1 MLKPGISLYLAA
13 VLCPSP
19 GFSQPRASEG
29 GVSRTGPPLNFR
41 NSPRVHEL
49 IRAGGL
55 YLSLADALELTIENN
70 LDIELERYTLLV
82 ADTDLLRARGGG
94 TVRGMNFTL
103 AEAPTG
109 VGGPL
114 SPVLTNPAATG
125 SATAGSSVTT
135 NALELGVLGSPQT
148 NLSMQGTIA
157 QSNGTSVPV
166 FDPAIVGQLNWT
178 HQTTPQS
185 NSVTTGTPSLISE
198 TTLANAGIQ
207 QGFSTGAVAGLMFNN
222 SHQALNSLRTAYN
235 PYTGSNLGLNV
246 SQPLLRGF
254 GLGLNRRFIRIAG
267 DEQKIGGLL
276 FQQQLIASV
285 YGVIRLYT
293 DFVALY
299 QDVKVK
305 QESVMTAER
314 LLSDVSAQVEEGTLA
329 PVEQTRANAQV
340 FSTRQDLAN
349 SQGLLEEQEA
359 ILKNVLT
366 RQGNED
372 LEVRSAHIIP
382 TDTLEIPAQ
391 DNIQP
396 IQDLVAEALANRP
409 DLRQARLQIDISK
422 IGLQGS
428 KNATLPE
435 VDLLG
440 VVANSGLAGA
450 LNPLQPSADPALIG
464 GFGGVLDQILS
475 RRYPTYGIGLQL
487 NLPLRNRI
495 AEADF
500 ARDQI
505 QVKQSEVRL
514 RQLENQARLEV
525 EDAIIALRRARA
537 SADAAAQAR
546 QFQQESLAVE
556 QAKFDVGASTSF
568 FVIQYQSLL
577 AQAQSTEVAAKSAYV
592 KARAAL
598 ERAIGSILTENGISV
613 DAALKGTMR

>member
-1 MLKPGISLYLAA
+1 MSKPGISLYFAA
-13 VLCPSP
+13 VLCSSP
-19 GFSQPRASEG
+19 GFAQPRVSEG

-185 NSVTTGTPSLISE
+185 NSITTGTPSLISE

-207 QGFSTGAVAGLMFNN
+207 RGFSTGAVAGLMFNN

-409 DLRQARLQIDISK
+409 DLRQARLQIDISR

-450 LNPLQPSADPALIG
+450 LNPLEPSADPALIG

-613 DAALKGTMR
+613 EAALKGTMR

>member
-13 VLCPSP
+13 VLCAS
-19 GFSQPRASEG
+19 GGLAQPRASEG

-185 NSVTTGTPSLISE
+185 NSITTGTPSLISE

-207 QGFSTGAVAGLMFNN
+207 RGFSTGAVAGLMFNN

-396 IQDLVAEALANRP
+396 IQDLVAEALASRP

-450 LNPLQPSADPALIG
+450 LNPLEPSADPALIG

-598 ERAIGSILTENGISV
+598 ERAVGSILTENGISV

>member
-19 GFSQPRASEG
+19 GFAQPRASEG

-41 NSPRVHEL
+41 NTPRVHEL

-207 QGFSTGAVAGLMFNN
+207 RGFSTGAVAGLMFNN

-305 QESVMTAER
+305 QESVTTAER

-372 LEVRSAHIIP
+372 LDVRSAHIIP
-382 TDTLEIPAQ
+382 TDALEIPAQ

-409 DLRQARLQIDISK
+409 DLRQARLQIDISR

-450 LNPLQPSADPALIG
+450 LNPLEPSADPALIG

-546 QFQQESLAVE
+546 QFQQESLAAE

-613 DAALKGTMR
+613 EAALKGTMR

>member
-19 GFSQPRASEG
+19 GFAQPRASEG

-41 NSPRVHEL
+41 NTPRVHEL

-207 QGFSTGAVAGLMFNN
+207 RGFSTGAVAGLMFNN

-305 QESVMTAER
+305 QESVTTAER

-382 TDTLEIPAQ
+382 TDALEIPAQ

-409 DLRQARLQIDISK
+409 DLRQARLQIDISR

-450 LNPLQPSADPALIG
+450 LNPLEPSADPALIG

-546 QFQQESLAVE
+546 QFQQESLAAE

-613 DAALKGTMR
+613 EAALKGTMR

>member
-19 GFSQPRASEG
+19 GFAQPRASEG

-185 NSVTTGTPSLISE
+185 NSITTGTPSLISE

-207 QGFSTGAVAGLMFNN
+207 RGFSTGAVAGLMFNN

-409 DLRQARLQIDISK
+409 DLRQARLQIDISR

-450 LNPLQPSADPALIG
+450 LNPLEPSADPALIG

-556 QAKFDVGASTSF
+556 QAKFDVGASTGF

>member
-19 GFSQPRASEG
+19 GFAQPRASEG

-207 QGFSTGAVAGLMFNN
+207 RGFSTGAVAGLMFNN

-305 QESVMTAER
+305 QESVTTAER

-382 TDTLEIPAQ
+382 TDALEIPAQ

-409 DLRQARLQIDISK
+409 DLRQARLQIDISR

-450 LNPLQPSADPALIG
+450 LNPLEPSADPALIG

-546 QFQQESLAVE
+546 QFQQESLAAE

-613 DAALKGTMR
+613 EAALKGTMR

>member
-1 MLKPGISLYLAA
+1 MSKPGISLYFAA
-13 VLCPSP
+13 VLCSSP
-19 GFSQPRASEG
+19 GFAQPRVSEG
-29 GVSRTGPPLNFR
+29 GVSRTGPPLNFQ
-41 NSPRVHEL
+41 NSPRVHQL

-55 YLSLADALELTIENN
+55 YLSLADALELTMENN

-185 NSVTTGTPSLISE
+185 NSITTGTPSLISE

-372 LEVRSAHIIP
+372 LEVRAAHIIP

-409 DLRQARLQIDISK
+409 DLRQARLQIDISR

-450 LNPLQPSADPALIG
+450 LNPLEPSADPALIG

-556 QAKFDVGASTSF
+556 QAKFDVGASTGF

>member
-1 MLKPGISLYLAA
+1 MSKPGISLYFAA
-13 VLCPSP
+13 VLCSSP
-19 GFSQPRASEG
+19 GFAQPRVSEG

-185 NSVTTGTPSLISE
+185 NSITTGTPSLISE

-450 LNPLQPSADPALIG
+450 LNPLEPSADPALIG

>member
-19 GFSQPRASEG
+19 GFAQPRASEG

-125 SATAGSSVTT
+125 SATAGSSVST
-135 NALELGVLGSPQT
+135 NGLELGVLGGPQT
-148 NLSMQGTIA
+148 NLSIEGTIA

-235 PYTGSNLGLNV
+235 PYTGSNLGLNI

-396 IQDLVAEALANRP
+396 IQDLVAQALALRP

-514 RQLENQARLEV
+514 RQLENLARLEV

-613 DAALKGTMR
+613 DAALRGTMR

>member
-19 GFSQPRASEG
+19 GFAQPRASEG

-41 NSPRVHEL
+41 NTPRVHEL

-207 QGFSTGAVAGLMFNN
+207 RGFSTGAVAGLMFNN

-305 QESVMTAER
+305 QESVTTAER

-372 LEVRSAHIIP
+372 LDVRSAHIIP
-382 TDTLEIPAQ
+382 TDALEIPAQ
-391 DNIQP
+391 DSIQP

-409 DLRQARLQIDISK
+409 DLRQARLQIDISR

-450 LNPLQPSADPALIG
+450 LNPLEPSADPALIG

-546 QFQQESLAVE
+546 QFQQESLAAE

-613 DAALKGTMR
+613 EAALKGTMR

>member
-1 MLKPGISLYLAA
+1 MSKPGISLYFAA
-13 VLCPSP
+13 VLCSSP
-19 GFSQPRASEG
+19 GFAQPRVSEG

-82 ADTDLLRARGGG
+82 ADTDLLRAHGGG

-185 NSVTTGTPSLISE
+185 NSITTGTPSLISE

-409 DLRQARLQIDISK
+409 DLRQARLQIDISR

-450 LNPLQPSADPALIG
+450 LNPLEPSADPALIG

>member
-19 GFSQPRASEG
+19 GFAQPRASEG

-82 ADTDLLRARGGG
+82 ADTDSLRARGGG

-207 QGFSTGAVAGLMFNN
+207 RGFSTGAVAGLMFNN

-396 IQDLVAEALANRP
+396 TQDLVAEALANRP
-409 DLRQARLQIDISK
+409 DLRQARLQIDISR

-537 SADAAAQAR
+537 SADAAAPAR

-598 ERAIGSILTENGISV
+598 ERAVGSILTDNGISV
-613 DAALKGTMR
+613 EAALKGTMR

>member
-19 GFSQPRASEG
+19 GFAQPRASEG

-82 ADTDLLRARGGG
+82 ADADLLRARGGG

-185 NSVTTGTPSLISE
+185 NSITPGTPSLMSE

-366 RQGNED
+366 RQGNGD

-409 DLRQARLQIDISK
+409 DLRQARLQIDISR

>member
-1 MLKPGISLYLAA
+1 MSKPGISLYFAA
-13 VLCPSP
+13 VLCSSP
-19 GFSQPRASEG
+19 GFAQPRVSEG

-185 NSVTTGTPSLISE
+185 NSITTGTPSLISE

-207 QGFSTGAVAGLMFNN
+207 RGFSTGAVAGLMFNN

-556 QAKFDVGASTSF
+556 QAKFDVGASTGF

>member
-19 GFSQPRASEG
+19 GFAQPRASEG

-207 QGFSTGAVAGLMFNN
+207 RGFSTGAVAGLMFNN

-305 QESVMTAER
+305 QESVTTAER

-382 TDTLEIPAQ
+382 TDALEIPAQ

-409 DLRQARLQIDISK
+409 DLRQARLQIDISR

-450 LNPLQPSADPALIG
+450 LNPLEPSADPALIG

-546 QFQQESLAVE
+546 QFQQESLAAE

-568 FVIQYQSLL
+568 FVVQYQSLL

-613 DAALKGTMR
+613 EAALKGTMR

>member
-1 MLKPGISLYLAA
+1 MSKPGISLYFAA
-13 VLCPSP
+13 VLCSSP
-19 GFSQPRASEG
+19 GFAQPRVSEG

-185 NSVTTGTPSLISE
+185 NSITTGTPSLISE

-207 QGFSTGAVAGLMFNN
+207 RGFSTGAVAGLMFNN

>member
-13 VLCPSP
+13 VLCASG
-19 GFSQPRASEG
+19 GFAQPRASEG

-207 QGFSTGAVAGLMFNN
+207 RGFSTGAVAGLMFNN

-409 DLRQARLQIDISK
+409 DLRQARLQIDISR

-450 LNPLQPSADPALIG
+450 LNPLEPSADPALIG

>member
-1 MLKPGISLYLAA
+1 MSKPGISLYFAA
-13 VLCPSP
+13 VLCSSP
-19 GFSQPRASEG
+19 GFAQPRVSEG

-185 NSVTTGTPSLISE
+185 NSITTGTPSLISE

-207 QGFSTGAVAGLMFNN
+207 RGFSTGAVAGLMFNN

-372 LEVRSAHIIP
+372 LEVRLAHIIP

-409 DLRQARLQIDISK
+409 DLRQARLQIDISR

-450 LNPLQPSADPALIG
+450 LNPLEPSADPALIG

>member
-19 GFSQPRASEG
+19 GFAQPRASEG

-198 TTLANAGIQ
+198 TALANAGIQ
-207 QGFSTGAVAGLMFNN
+207 RGFSTGAVAGLMFNN

-305 QESVMTAER
+305 QESVTTAER

-382 TDTLEIPAQ
+382 TDALEIPAQ

-409 DLRQARLQIDISK
+409 DLRQARLQIDISR

-450 LNPLQPSADPALIG
+450 LNPLEPSADPALIG

-546 QFQQESLAVE
+546 QFQQESLAAE

-568 FVIQYQSLL
+568 FVVQYQSLL

-613 DAALKGTMR
+613 EAALKGTMR

>member
-1 MLKPGISLYLAA
+1 MSKPGISLYFAA
-13 VLCPSP
+13 VLCSSP
-19 GFSQPRASEG
+19 GFAQPRVSEG

-125 SATAGSSVTT
+125 SATAGSSVST

-185 NSVTTGTPSLISE
+185 NSITTGTPSLISE

-207 QGFSTGAVAGLMFNN
+207 RGFSTGAVAGLMFNN

-450 LNPLQPSADPALIG
+450 LNPLEPSADPALIG

>member
-19 GFSQPRASEG
+19 GLAQPRASEG

-207 QGFSTGAVAGLMFNN
+207 RGFSTGAVAGLMFNN

-305 QESVMTAER
+305 QESVTTAER

-382 TDTLEIPAQ
+382 TDALEIPAQ

-409 DLRQARLQIDISK
+409 DLRQARLQIDISR

-450 LNPLQPSADPALIG
+450 LNPLEPSADPALIG

-546 QFQQESLAVE
+546 QFQQESLAAE

-613 DAALKGTMR
+613 EAALKGTMR

>member
-19 GFSQPRASEG
+19 GFAQPRASEG

-207 QGFSTGAVAGLMFNN
+207 RGFSTGAVAGLMFNN

-305 QESVMTAER
+305 QESVTTAER

-382 TDTLEIPAQ
+382 TEALEIPAQ

-396 IQDLVAEALANRP
+396 IKDLVAEALANRP
-409 DLRQARLQIDISK
+409 DLRQARLQIDISR

-450 LNPLQPSADPALIG
+450 LNPLEPSADPALIG

-546 QFQQESLAVE
+546 QFQQESLAAE

-613 DAALKGTMR
+613 EAALKGTMR

>member
-13 VLCPSP
+13 VLCASG
-19 GFSQPRASEG
+19 GFAQPRASEG

-185 NSVTTGTPSLISE
+185 NSITTGTPSLISE

-409 DLRQARLQIDISK
+409 DLRQARLQIDISR

>member
-19 GFSQPRASEG
+19 GFAQPRASEG

-207 QGFSTGAVAGLMFNN
+207 RGFSTGAVAGLMFNN

-329 PVEQTRANAQV
+329 PVEQTRAHAQV

-372 LEVRSAHIIP
+372 LEVRLAHIIP

-409 DLRQARLQIDISK
+409 DLRQARLQIDISR

-613 DAALKGTMR
+613 EAALKGTMR

>member
-19 GFSQPRASEG
+19 GFAQPRASEG

-207 QGFSTGAVAGLMFNN
+207 RGFSTGAVAGLMFNN

-305 QESVMTAER
+305 QESVTTAER

-382 TDTLEIPAQ
+382 TDALEIPAQ

-409 DLRQARLQIDISK
+409 DLRQARLQIDISR

-440 VVANSGLAGA
+440 VVANSGLTGA
-450 LNPLQPSADPALIG
+450 LNPLEPSADPALIG

-546 QFQQESLAVE
+546 QFQQESLAAE

-613 DAALKGTMR
+613 EAALKGRMR

>member
-19 GFSQPRASEG
+19 GFAQPRVSEG

-82 ADTDLLRARGGG
+82 ADTDLLRSRGGG

-409 DLRQARLQIDISK
+409 DLRQARLQIDISR

-613 DAALKGTMR
+613 EAALKGTMR

>member
-1 MLKPGISLYLAA
+1 MSKPGISLYFAA
-13 VLCPSP
+13 VLCSSP
-19 GFSQPRASEG
+19 GFAQPRVSEG

-207 QGFSTGAVAGLMFNN
+207 RGFSTGAVAGLMFNN

-409 DLRQARLQIDISK
+409 DLRQARLQIDISR

-450 LNPLQPSADPALIG
+450 LNPLEPSADPALIG

-556 QAKFDVGASTSF
+556 QAKFDVGASTGF

>member
-19 GFSQPRASEG
+19 GFAQPRASEG

-166 FDPAIVGQLNWT
+166 LDPAIVGQLNWT

-305 QESVMTAER
+305 QESVTTAER

-382 TDTLEIPAQ
+382 TDALEIPAQ

-409 DLRQARLQIDISK
+409 DLRQARLQIDISR

-450 LNPLQPSADPALIG
+450 LNPLEPSADPALIG

-546 QFQQESLAVE
+546 QFQQESLAAE

-613 DAALKGTMR
+613 EAALKGTMR

>member
-19 GFSQPRASEG
+19 GFAQPRASEG
-29 GVSRTGPPLNFR
+29 GFSRTGPPLNFQ
-41 NSPRVHEL
+41 NSPRVPQL

-70 LDIELERYTLLV
+70 HDIELERYTLLV

-185 NSVTTGTPSLISE
+185 NSITTGTPSLISE

-409 DLRQARLQIDISK
+409 DLRQARLQIDISR

-450 LNPLQPSADPALIG
+450 LNPLEPSADPALIG

>member
-19 GFSQPRASEG
+19 GFAQPRASEG

-185 NSVTTGTPSLISE
+185 NSITTGTPSLISE

-207 QGFSTGAVAGLMFNN
+207 RGFSTGAVAGLMFNN

-409 DLRQARLQIDISK
+409 DLRQARLQIDISR

-450 LNPLQPSADPALIG
+450 LNPLEPSADPALIG

>member
-19 GFSQPRASEG
+19 GFAQPRASEG

-207 QGFSTGAVAGLMFNN
+207 RGFSTGAVAGLMFNN

-372 LEVRSAHIIP
+372 LEVRLAHIIP

-409 DLRQARLQIDISK
+409 DLRQARLQIDISR

-613 DAALKGTMR
+613 EAALKGTMR